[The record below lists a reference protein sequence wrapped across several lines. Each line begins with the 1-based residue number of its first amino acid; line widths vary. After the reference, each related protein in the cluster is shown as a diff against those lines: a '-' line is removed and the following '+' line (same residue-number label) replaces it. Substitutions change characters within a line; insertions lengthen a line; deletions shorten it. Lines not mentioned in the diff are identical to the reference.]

1 MKDNLIQPVVNMSP
15 FRVAN
20 KVYIHL
26 PLTEHFFFFFLIL
39 CFSLSHFRSVLGGCG
54 QLEIRAGSREEEG
67 AQDLRADCLLGGQR
81 AHYHY

>member
-26 PLTEHFFFFFLIL
+26 PLTEHFFFFLIL
-39 CFSLSHFRSVLGGCG
+39 CYSLSHFRSVLGGCG
-54 QLEIRAGSREEEG
+54 QLEIRAGSRGGGGSPGSEG
-67 AQDLRADCLLGGQR
+67 
-81 AHYHY
+81 